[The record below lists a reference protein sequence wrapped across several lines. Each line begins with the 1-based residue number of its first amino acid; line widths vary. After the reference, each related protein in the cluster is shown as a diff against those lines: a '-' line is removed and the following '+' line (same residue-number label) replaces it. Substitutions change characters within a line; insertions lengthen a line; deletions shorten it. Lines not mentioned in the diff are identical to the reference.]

1 MSKAIAEI
9 ATGVAVVA
17 LAVVAPF
24 AAIPLIS
31 GLSSGALLGIGATGA
46 SLVLGGV
53 GTLLTKQMAGLQASV
68 RNPIQPRNVIY
79 GQALIGGTVVFLLET
94 GESDKFL
101 HTIYV
106 LACHPCQS
114 IDAVMFDGKRVPL
127 DGSGNS
133 ISFQDSTSVIGT
145 QQTVNIASI
154 TRAGDVVT
162 VVMASAMPLPAG
174 TIVSAPLA
182 TGDSIAITGVS
193 TDATLNGI
201 YQITLVDDTTF
212 TYVSGGTA
220 VSISGEGFV
229 TTTWPDYG
237 DTVHAEFASGTQTS
251 NPFPGLEASDD
262 TGSRGLWT
270 SAHALR
276 GHCAV
281 YLRLKYGGE
290 TYASGLPV
298 INFVVSGK
306 NDIYDPRT
314 GTTGY
319 TTNAA
324 LCIADYLAHPTWG
337 FNAAYTSE
345 IPIGPLMAAANI
357 CDEGVALAAGGTE
370 PRYTCN
376 GSFQLSAKRSE
387 VLQNLLTSCAGRLT
401 YVGGQFFINPAAWI
415 GTSVMMGGTAL
426 INEAGSVATSGTL
439 TVWSE
444 YIDTASGG
452 IASAGISFGR
462 IEAGDPW
469 GISGTGTI
477 VRTNT
482 PYGRRSD
489 SVTLSAD
496 SLRTNLSVNCFI
508 FPDLATPPGGFATY
522 SPAPNLRIYDVYI
535 DAHFADGSDSR
546 LRPSLHG
553 VINFGGGNPQFGSFT
568 DPELALDADAT
579 PPVTY
584 ANYVRPFFNQNYFAN
599 SPPNVLTYSMF
610 GAISVT
616 AEPVTTALTF
626 AAGPFQ
632 WKPKLA
638 SRDLYNG
645 IRATYISPANNWQST
660 DMPPYAQDEIHGY
673 DSDANLDAD
682 GGERR
687 FKDIQLPFT
696 KSVSIAQRLAKIEL
710 LRSRQQGTGTFAY
723 NVAMYQVTVL
733 DVIAM
738 DLPYLGWTAKLLE
751 VTAHRFTVNR
761 SGEGAGAILGTEID
775 VQETD
780 PSIYDWS
787 ATEELAAG
795 GNSQSVV
802 GPSTVSAPSG
812 GTATTGS
819 GVAANVGGVEQS
831 RVKVC
836 WSAPTDGYV
845 INGGSVIVQ
854 YTETASPLGN
864 WLAVGTFDAST
875 SCAYLPS
882 VSDGTSYTVRIAYMS
897 AQGIQSDWTILSPVV
912 ASGSTSLHW
921 AYNETPSGT
930 INGTNVTFTLAHTPN
945 PANSL
950 KLFLNGYQ
958 LVYGVD
964 FTLSGSTI
972 TMVNII
978 PKTGDTLIGDYRY

>member
-9 ATGVAVVA
+9 AVGVALVA
-17 LAVVAPF
+17 LDIVAPY
-24 AAIPLIS
+24 
-31 GLSSGALLGIGATGA
+31 IGVHLTVAWIASIASTGA
-46 SLVLGGV
+46 SLILGGI
-53 GTLLTKQMAGLQASV
+53 GTLLTKQMTGLSASV
-68 RNPIQPRNVIY
+68 RNPIQPRNVVY

-94 GESDKFL
+94 GESDKYL
-101 HTIYV
+101 HTVYV

-114 IDAVMFDGKRVPL
+114 IDAVLFDGKRVPL
-127 DGSGNS
+127 DGDGNS
-133 ISFQDSTSVIGT
+133 ISFQDSTSVIGS

-154 TRAGDVVT
+154 TRVGDVVT
-162 VVMASAMPLPAG
+162 VVLSSPMPLPAG
-174 TIVSAPLA
+174 TVVSAPLA
-182 TGDSIAITGVS
+182 TGDSIAITNVS
-193 TDATLNGI
+193 SDATLNGI
-201 YQITLVDDTTF
+201 YQITRVDDSTF

-220 VSISGEGFV
+220 ASITGQGQA

-251 NPFPGLEASDD
+251 NPFPGLEAGDD
-262 TGSRGLWT
+262 TGSNGLWT

-298 INFVVSGK
+298 ISFVVSGK

-314 GTTGY
+314 GGNGY

-324 LCIADYLAHPTWG
+324 LCIADFLAHPTWG
-337 FNAAYTSE
+337 FTAAYGSE
-345 IPIGPLMAAANI
+345 IPIGPLLAAANI
-357 CDEGVALAAGGTE
+357 CDEGVALASGGTE

-387 VLQNLLTSCAGRLT
+387 ILQNLLTACGGRLT

-426 INEAGSVATSGTL
+426 QNVSGSEATSGTL

-444 YIDTASGG
+444 FIDTTSGG
-452 IASAGISFGR
+452 IASAGISFGT
-462 IEAGDPW
+462 ISAGDPW
-469 GISGTGTI
+469 GIAGAGTI

-482 PYGRRSD
+482 PYSRRSD
-489 SVTLSAD
+489 SVTLSAG
-496 SLRTNLSVNCFI
+496 SLLTNLAVNCFI
-508 FPDLATPPGGFATY
+508 YPDLVTPPGGFATY
-522 SPAPNLRIYDVYI
+522 SPAPNLRIYDIYI
-535 DAHFADGSDSR
+535 DAHFADGSTAR
-546 LRPSLHG
+546 VRPSLHG
-553 VINFGGGNPQFGSFT
+553 VINLSGGNPSFGSFT
-568 DPELALDADAT
+568 NPELAFDSDTST
-579 PPVTY
+579 PATY
-584 ANYVRPFFNQNYFAN
+584 ANYERAFFNQNYFSN
-599 SPPNVLTYSMF
+599 SPPNVLTYSLF
-610 GAISVT
+610 GAINTT
-616 AEPVTTALTF
+616 AAPVTTALTF

-638 SRDLYNG
+638 SRDLFNG

-660 DMPPYAQDEIHGY
+660 DMPPYAQDELHGY
-673 DSDANLDAD
+673 VSDANLAAD

-687 FKDIQLPFT
+687 WKDIQLPFT
-696 KSVSIAQRLAKIEL
+696 KSVATAQRLAKIEL

-723 NVAMYQVTVL
+723 NLAMYQVTVL

-761 SGEGAGAILGTEID
+761 SEGAGAILGTEID

-787 ATEELAAG
+787 DSEELAAG
-795 GNSQSVV
+795 GNAQTLV
-802 GPSTVSAPSG
+802 GPSTVSAPGG
-812 GTATTGS
+812 GTATSGS
-819 GVAANVGGVEQS
+819 GVAANVGGENQA

-836 WSAPTDGYV
+836 WTAPTDGYV
-845 INGGSVIVQ
+845 VNGGSVLVQ

-864 WLAVGTFDAST
+864 WLAVGTFDSST

-897 AQGIQSDWTILSPVV
+897 AQGLQSDWSVLSPVV
-912 ASGSTSLHW
+912 ASGSTASHW
-921 AYNETPSGT
+921 ATNETPSGA
-930 INGTNVTFTLAHTPN
+930 INGSNVTFTLAHTPN
-945 PANSL
+945 PTNSL

-964 FTLSGSTI
+964 FTLSGATI
-972 TMVNII
+972 TMVNIT
-978 PKTGDTLIGDYRY
+978 PKTGDTLIADYRY

>member
-9 ATGVAVVA
+9 AVGVALVA
-17 LAVVAPF
+17 LDIVAPY
-24 AAIPLIS
+24 I
-31 GLSSGALLGIGATGA
+31 GIHLTVAWIASIASTGA
-46 SLVLGGV
+46 SLILGGI
-53 GTLLTKQMAGLQASV
+53 GTLLTKQMTGLSASV

-94 GESDKFL
+94 GESDKYL

-127 DGSGNS
+127 DGDGNS
-133 ISFQDSTSVIGT
+133 ISFVDSTAVIGS

-162 VVMASAMPLPAG
+162 VVMATAMPLPAS
-174 TIVSAPLA
+174 TVVSAPLA
-182 TGDSIAITGVS
+182 TGDGVAITGVS

-201 YQITLVDDTTF
+201 YQITLVNNTTF

-237 DTVHAEFASGTQTS
+237 DTIHVEFALGNQTS
-251 NPFPGLEASDD
+251 NPFPGLEAGDD
-262 TGSRGLWT
+262 TGSNGLWT

-276 GHCAV
+276 GHTAV
-281 YLRLKYGGE
+281 YLRLKYGGD
-290 TYASGLPV
+290 TFASGP
-298 INFVVSGK
+298 IPSIGFVVSGK

-314 GTTGY
+314 GTNGY

-370 PRYTCN
+370 PRYTSN

-387 VLQNLLTSCAGRLT
+387 VLQNLLTACGGRLT

-444 YIDTASGG
+444 YIDSASGG
-452 IASAGISFGR
+452 VASAGISYGP
-462 IEAGDPW
+462 IEPGDPW

-477 VRTNT
+477 VRTNV

-489 SVTLSAD
+489 SVTLSAG

-535 DAHFADGSDSR
+535 DAHFADGSTAR
-546 LRPSLHG
+546 LRPAIDG
-553 VINFGGGNPQFGSFT
+553 MINYAGGNPSFGIVT
-568 DPELALDADAT
+568 NPQLAFDSDSG

-584 ANYVRPFFNQNYFAN
+584 ADYHRGFFNQNYFAN
-599 SPPNVLTYSMF
+599 STPNVLTYSMF
-610 GAISVT
+610 GTISLT

-638 SRDLYNG
+638 TRDLYNG

-696 KSVSIAQRLAKIEL
+696 KSVSMAQRLAKIEL

-761 SGEGAGAILGTEID
+761 SGEGAAILGTEID

-897 AQGIQSDWTILSPVV
+897 AQGIQSDWTVLSPVV

-930 INGTNVTFTLAHTPN
+930 INGTNVNFTLAHTPN